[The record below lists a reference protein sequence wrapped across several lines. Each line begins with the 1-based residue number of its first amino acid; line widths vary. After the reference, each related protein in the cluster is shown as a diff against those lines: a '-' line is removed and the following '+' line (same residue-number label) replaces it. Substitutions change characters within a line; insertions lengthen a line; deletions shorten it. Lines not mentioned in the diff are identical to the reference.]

1 MSETTRD
8 RILKIRDTLG
18 LTQTEFCKRIF
29 VSQTY
34 FSNVE
39 NGNRKVNDR
48 IIALICS
55 QYGVNK
61 KYLIEGIGDMFSED
75 LPDIHLAQLLEM
87 YDKLEKPLQECVVSQ
102 VRLLVEAWEK
112 SKNKNIEK

>member
-1 MSETTRD
+1 MSDTVRD

-48 IIALICS
+48 IIALVCS

-61 KYLIEGIGDMFSED
+61 KYLTEGIGDMFTED
-75 LPDIHLAQLLEM
+75 LPNIHLNQLLEIF
-87 YDKLEKPLQECVVSQ
+87 DKLDDTFKECVVMQ
-102 VRLLVEAWEK
+102 VKHLVEALEK
-112 SKNKNIEK
+112 SKDKN

>member
-8 RILKIRDTLG
+8 RILKIRETLG
-18 LTQTEFCKRIF
+18 LSQTEFCKRIF

-34 FSNVE
+34 FSNLE
-39 NGNRKVNDR
+39 NGNKKLNDR

-61 KYLIEGIGDMFSED
+61 KYLIEGKGEMFSED
-75 LPDIHLAQLLEM
+75 LPDIHLAQLLEIFN
-87 YDKLEKPLQECVVSQ
+87 KLEKPLQECVVSQ

-112 SKNKNIEK
+112 SKGENRFL